1 MVVWT
6 GYGGMGQGVNEE
18 VGVRVWGWV
27 GAWGGGLTQS
37 LKQSLC
43 GPGKSEKKAVKGM
56 KFQQISY
63 IRLWLVGILAFC
75 LLIRVL
81 VYIMLNIF
89 IFFGVLRK
97 LTWLVSV
104 NYLVAVPYIYIYIY
118 TFISS
123 VYLEGF

>member
-1 MVVWT
+1 MF
-6 GYGGMGQGVNEE
+6 GG
-18 VGVRVWGWV
+18 GWV
-27 GAWGGGLTQS
+27 RGGGGGLTQS

-81 VYIMLNIF
+81 VYIMLKIF
-89 IFFGVLRK
+89 VNYFFGVLRK

-104 NYLVAVPYIYIYIY
+104 NYLVAVPYIYIY